1 MTPAQAK
8 KLVLSLIRP
17 RMVVCEVGH
26 GRYFL
31 GVQKGKGVIQV
42 SDGMYFSTIEEAR
55 HFADCLDKEI
65 LDGRLIV

>member
-17 RMVVCEVGH
+17 RMVVCDVG

-31 GVQKGKGVIQV
+31 GVQKGKGIIQV
-42 SDGMYFSTIEEAR
+42 SDGMYFSTIEEAK

-65 LDGRLIV
+65 MDGNLIV